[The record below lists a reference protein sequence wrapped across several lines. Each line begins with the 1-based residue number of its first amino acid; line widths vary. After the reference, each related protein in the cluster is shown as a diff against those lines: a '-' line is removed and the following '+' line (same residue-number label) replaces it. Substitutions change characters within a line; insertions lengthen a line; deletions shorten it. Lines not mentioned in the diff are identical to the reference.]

1 MRVSHVT
8 KFKETKS
15 MQVEEGSV
23 MPSTLQHHFPAG
35 PDAADCWTSPRGRV
49 IIDLAPVKQRR
60 HLR

>member
-1 MRVSHVT
+1 MEEGEVGVRVSHVT

-35 PDAADCWTSPRGRV
+35 PDAADCWTSPRGEG
-49 IIDLAPVKQRR
+49 
-60 HLR
+60 HHWSGSC